1 MQCGH
6 WKASRTY
13 CKGVKMKKEY
23 QIIVDYVEGRMT
35 AEAFN
40 KELLQNSLLKKELAK
55 WQCKKEALKDYGYNF
70 YEFLIKDWRFKC
82 TNWNNVTIRYYLLW
96 WLEKL
101 LMDTNI
107 SFLPCKKYEEDYNF
121 LLDIQPTWL
130 DINDDTIF
138 QQIINEI
145 PQDLSKSQRIKL
157 GKEKV
162 KALFKYDKTY
172 PRWIQDPEWPIVNGK
187 PLVFSHQEK
196 VKGDDFHTYYYFY
209 DENTKEQ
216 TVIEQFS

>member
-13 CKGVKMKKEY
+13 CKGVEMKKEY
-23 QIIVDYVEGRMT
+23 QIIVDYVEGRMS
-35 AEAFN
+35 AEAFK
-40 KELLQNSLLKKELAK
+40 KELLQNSLLEKELAK

-70 YEFLIKDWRFKC
+70 YEFLIKDWRFNC

-107 SFLPCKKYEEDYNF
+107 SFLPCKKYEEDYSF

-138 QQIINEI
+138 QQIIDEI

-196 VKGDDFHTYYYFY
+196 AKGEDIRTYYYFY
-209 DENTKEQ
+209 DEDTKEEK
-216 TVIEQFS
+216 VIEQFD